1 MKRGISIL
9 LAIVMMVMLCACG
22 SGDAGTAGTAPATTG
37 AAEEKTAFMAGFA
50 RVDIT
55 PQEMGVSL
63 RGFGDEKTRLSTD
76 VISYIYSDCLAL
88 RDEEGNTALIISLD
102 LCSCNSQQEI
112 REAVK
117 SATGVPLD
125 HIVTSCSH
133 QHSTPNDVYA
143 REWLQFLL
151 KQVSKSAQSAIA
163 DLAPATMEIAT
174 VQTERLNFVRH
185 YIMNDGTYA
194 GDNFG
199 STASGYKAH
208 VSQADG
214 SMQLV
219 KFVREGEK
227 KDILLTNFQGHPH
240 LGSMTYYTSIHS
252 DTVGVYRDAVSAAL
266 GCETIYFSGA
276 GGNVKMKSAI
286 EEENL
291 TTDFREHGK
300 LLSQY
305 AIKAEGSYTPIATG
319 AVRAVQEDFVG
330 TVDHTEDHLVDL
342 AKKMVAAYQESG
354 SNSHAMQ
361 LAGNSGISSW
371 HHAKAIVTKSELG
384 STSTIE
390 NLGAIAVGDLAFVA
404 APYEMFDS
412 NGVYIKENSPF
423 KMTVVCTIANGGNGY
438 MPSKPTFA
446 YNGYEAD
453 TSKFVEG
460 TAEALADKFL
470 EMLNGLHG

>member
-1 MKRGISIL
+1 MKKIICL
-9 LAIVMMVMLCACG
+9 MLAAVMALSLCACG
-22 SGDAGTAGTAPATTG
+22 SGEPGAAAGSVPATT
-37 AAEEKTAFMAGFA
+37 AAEEKPTFMAGFGRA
-50 RVDIT
+50 DIT
-55 PQEMGVSL
+55 PEEMGVSL

-88 RDEEGNTALIISLD
+88 KDEEGNTALIISLD
-102 LCSCNSQQEI
+102 LCSCNSQQQI

-117 SATGVPLD
+117 SATGVPLSN
-125 HIVTSCSH
+125 IITSCSH

-143 REWLQFLL
+143 TEWKQFLF
-151 KQVSKSAQSAIA
+151 KQVALSAEKAIA
-163 DLAPATMEIAT
+163 DLAPATMEVAT

-199 STASGYKAH
+199 STESGYKEH

-219 KFVREGEK
+219 KFVREGDK

-240 LGSMTYYTSIHS
+240 LGSMAYYTSIHS

-300 LLSQY
+300 LLSKY
-305 AIKAEGSYTPIATG
+305 TINAEGSYTPIQTG
-319 AVRAVQEDFVG
+319 TIKTVQSEFVG
-330 TVDHTEDHLVDL
+330 TVNHSEAHLLDT
-342 AKKMVAAYQESG
+342 AKKVVEAYQATG
-354 SNSHAMQ
+354 SNAQAMKY
-361 LAGNSGISSW
+361 AGNSGISSY
-371 HHAKAIVTKSELG
+371 HHAKAIITKSQMGE
-384 STSTIE
+384 TETIE

-404 APYEMFDS
+404 APYEMFDT

-423 KMTVVCTIANGGNGY
+423 EMTVVCTIANGGNGY
-438 MPSKPTFA
+438 MPSKATFT
-446 YNGYEAD
+446 YHGYEAD
-453 TSKFVEG
+453 TSRFVEG

-470 EMLNGLHG
+470 EMLEGLK